1 MLSPTISPFTN
12 TILLTFQ
19 NYIYVDVWWM
29 QGSVKLKTKLYR
41 RPDCI
46 SKENYTRV
54 IELLLSQTRQ
64 FSFQQSI
71 RGFDHKIIS
80 NYEIFCKCFISVSM
94 LSKYSFFS
102 SPIIYI
108 PYIYFLVIRRPTRS
122 YHRFTPYTLD
132 IFHLNLWSIRLKVQN
147 LRSTVLDFD
156 ILFHYDSSIC

>member
-41 RPDCI
+41 RSDCN

-54 IELLLSQTRQ
+54 IELLLNQTRQ

-71 RGFDHKIIS
+71 RGFEHKTIS
-80 NYEIFCKCFISVSM
+80 NYEIFCKCFISISM
-94 LSKYSFFS
+94 LSKYSFFFFPHYIYS
-102 SPIIYI
+102 LHILPGDTETNQSPITG
-108 PYIYFLVIRRPTRS
+108 L
-122 YHRFTPYTLD
+122 HHTLD
-132 IFHLNLWSIRLKVQN
+132 IFHLNVRSIRLKVQN
-147 LRSTVLDFD
+147 LLSTVLDFD
-156 ILFHYDSSIC
+156 ILFHYDSSMC